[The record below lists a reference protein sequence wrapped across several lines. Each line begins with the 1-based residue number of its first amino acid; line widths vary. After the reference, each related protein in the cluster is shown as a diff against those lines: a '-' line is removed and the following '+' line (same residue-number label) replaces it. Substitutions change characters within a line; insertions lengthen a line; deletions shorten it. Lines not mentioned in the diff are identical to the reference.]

1 MFGFDTAAL
10 LMQLEFFG
18 RLVLAGL
25 CGAAVGYER
34 KRSMKGAGIR
44 THFIVAMAAALV
56 MLVSKYGFMDVATLP
71 GHSVDTSRVAASVV
85 SGVGFLG
92 AGLIFVRK
100 YTING
105 LTTAAGIWAT
115 SAIGMAVGGGMYI
128 LGVMGTL
135 TILLVQVFLHRRWNF
150 LHVPSTEQVFLVVSN
165 KAETV
170 SQIHALFDK
179 NNIEILNIKMETRE
193 DGLMALDF
201 IIKVPANFKTVSLME
216 IMQACPDIKEF
227 DL

>member
-1 MFGFDTAAL
+1 MLGFDTAAIL
-10 LMQLEFFG
+10 VQVEFFG

-135 TILLVQVFLHRRWNF
+135 TLLLAQVLLHRRWRF
-150 LHVPSTEQVFLVVSN
+150 LHVPNTEQIFLVVSN
-165 KAETV
+165 TDAALSKL
-170 SQIHALFDK
+170 HALFEK
-179 NNIEILNIKMETRE
+179 NNIEILNIKMESRE
-193 DGLMALDF
+193 DGIMALDF
-201 IIKVPANFKTVSLME
+201 IIKVPANFKPEALME
-216 IMQACPDIKEF
+216 ILHGNPDIKEF